1 MPQALSIGRDLNML
15 PHSYNNIIIV
25 VNVNILEFL
34 SARLVHPDPT
44 QLTIL
49 SFVNTS

>member
-25 VNVNILEFL
+25 VVIILEFL